1 MLVDS
6 KTNLNKDSLPFSKD
20 QHNKSLESK
29 QDVLLCP
36 AYTQMIERLDVR
48 NGVDKTQQEKDSK
61 TTCHVGHREA
71 SNMEFK
77 RGFVSKTQN
86 NNELES
92 TKNTDK
98 TPQEENSKERDSQN
112 ADSKDGK
119 IKTLTRSAND
129 LSLGISM
136 IVAVLL
142 GLGIGYLLYKWLG
155 YYWLIWVGLGY
166 GVAAAILNVVK
177 AYKRLYKDLDS
188 LKHEEKYKYMQD
200 RILEKREKE
209 AMQRKEKKDM

>member
-1 MLVDS
+1 MQKEKLETNDS
-6 KTNLNKDSLPFSKD
+6 KQN
-20 QHNKSLESK
+20 LESK
-29 QDVLLCP
+29 PLGWDAGFRAQNSKNLESSNNHFKQSKIYIL
-36 AYTQMIERLDVR
+36 ES
-48 NGVDKTQQEKDSK
+48 KDSK
-61 TTCHVGHREA
+61 NT
-71 SNMEFK
+71 
-77 RGFVSKTQN
+77 
-86 NNELES
+86 ES
-92 TKNTDK
+92 TKNTDSINKDSATTCHVELSETSSIESKDFKIDSNDIDFK
-98 TPQEENSKERDSQN
+98 T
-112 ADSKDGK
+112 DSKDGK

-155 YYWLIWVGLGY
+155 YYWLIWVGLSY

-200 RILEKREKE
+200 RILEKRERE
-209 AMQRKEKKDM
+209 AMQRKEKKDT

>member
-1 MLVDS
+1 M
-6 KTNLNKDSLPFSKD
+6 KD
-20 QHNKSLESK
+20 NERLES
-29 QDVLLCP
+29 VLTEQTDT
-36 AYTQMIERLDVR
+36 AKSVKITKETTQ
-48 NGVDKTQQEKDSK
+48 
-61 TTCHVGHREA
+61 
-71 SNMEFK
+71 
-77 RGFVSKTQN
+77 
-86 NNELES
+86 
-92 TKNTDK
+92 
-98 TPQEENSKERDSQN
+98 QN

-119 IKTLTRSAND
+119 IKTLTRGAND

-200 RILEKREKE
+200 RILEKRERE
-209 AMQRKEKKDM
+209 AMQRKEKKDT

>member
-1 MLVDS
+1 M
-6 KTNLNKDSLPFSKD
+6 KD
-20 QHNKSLESK
+20 NERLESVPTEK
-29 QDVLLCP
+29 VAKPMAQDTL
-36 AYTQMIERLDVR
+36 
-48 NGVDKTQQEKDSK
+48 
-61 TTCHVGHREA
+61 
-71 SNMEFK
+71 
-77 RGFVSKTQN
+77 VSKQKLETNGHIEHSETSKMESKRDFVLKAQN
-86 NNELES
+86 DNELES

-98 TPQEENSKERDSQN
+98 TSQEEDSKERDSQN
-112 ADSKDGK
+112 IDSKDGK